1 MPVFYAAFS
10 GHVFGGA
17 LRDILINCVIDRKKE
32 QITAVY
38 DEKLEARVLLEAVV
52 CQGGSEKAGALIA
65 GEPVCEGILV
75 AVYIV
80 AAFARIS
87 AVLQRTSVVP

>member
-1 MPVFYAAFS
+1 MLVQLAEPV
-10 GHVFGGA
+10 GA
-17 LRDILINCVIDRKKE
+17 P
-32 QITAVY
+32 AWVY
-38 DEKLEARVLLEAVV
+38 DEKLEARVEAVV
-52 CQGGSEKAGALIA
+52 YQEGFEKAGALIA

-87 AVLQRTSVVP
+87 AVLQRKSVVP

>member
-1 MPVFYAAFS
+1 MELVLIAAKLVQLAEPV
-10 GHVFGGA
+10 GA
-17 LRDILINCVIDRKKE
+17 P
-32 QITAVY
+32 AWVY

-52 CQGGSEKAGALIA
+52 CQGGSEKAGSLVA

-80 AAFARIS
+80 AALARVS